1 MPESRDVL
9 VFSKRFA
16 GGVRMVAGMLRDR
29 GKRPVLVSA
38 VPDDINRESCDVHV
52 VVDWDTADFPQFI
65 EAIDRA
71 GVVPTAVVNLVEPLL
86 PWQLQVARHY
96 GLPGGEPARDVL
108 LSKASV
114 RTEMARIG
122 QSSLWFDNGPAGLVD
137 AEAVTKF
144 PVIVKPARD
153 SGGSRLVRRANDTE
167 QLRTCL
173 SAMAQ
178 TAGPDLEVIIEEY
191 LDGTEF
197 SVDGPVVDGVFHALF
212 SVEKPEHDEE
222 RHHDAGLRLSPPQS
236 DAVRVAVEQLSA
248 KVSALCTELGLQRG
262 WFHVEGRALPDG
274 SAELVEINP
283 RSGGGLY
290 RSATMRTC
298 GLDPVEVTVGMAL
311 GEEDVSALSTCTRS
325 DELLGMLPFEVNQL
339 GRVVEATSLDEIKAI
354 PGVVDG
360 YQFDSFEVTS
370 LDNENFYTEALLS
383 GESVAHLQEIA
394 DRVRSAFHVRVDQ
407 PSGEHAPSDAHVVL
421 CKWSPTLTR
430 SLLDITPHVYVVLDE
445 YDVKFMDPDW
455 DMLAEAARVY
465 RISDFDSNEEVAAVA
480 ADLALRE
487 VKVDHV
493 ISWTEFSQFGA
504 GYLEVL
510 LGLTTDPLKHVS
522 FRDKRMMK
530 QRLGGTDVP
539 TARWMTLPDRNSESD
554 RQAVRDGLRFPV
566 VIKPAAGSGTI
577 GTVTVHRPED
587 LDGALDALAPDP
599 ELRSVQLIA
608 EERIEGRELHVD
620 ALWHGDEP
628 LYFVI
633 SAYYKPRLAL
643 VEDSAANVPVT
654 DGPIDGS
661 YVLPA
666 EDSPDLYR
674 RALQLHR
681 AVNQAMGITSGATHL
696 EVFERADGE
705 LVFSEIATR
714 LGGAWI
720 GQVLSEY
727 LGYEVHTALASGTV
741 RGAIDRPRP
750 ATSHLGALQ
759 LRPATSGRITRMP
772 SEADM
777 RAFDGVLRAQK
788 LRGVGDDV
796 DLTHPSNW
804 CGFVVLGA
812 ESTDAY
818 FDVARRIIRGLRVEV
833 EATG

>member
-1 MPESRDVL
+1 MT
-9 VFSKRFA
+9 
-16 GGVRMVAGMLRDR
+16 
-29 GKRPVLVSA
+29 
-38 VPDDINRESCDVHV
+38 DDINRDSCDAHV
-52 VVDWDTADFPQFI
+52 VVDWDTADFPQLI

-71 GVVPTAVVNLVEPLL
+71 GIVPIAVVNLVEPLL

-96 GLPGGEPARDVL
+96 GLPGGEPARDTL
-108 LSKASV
+108 LSKAAV
-114 RTEMARIG
+114 RAEMARIG
-122 QSSLWFDNGPAGLVD
+122 QSSLRFENGPAGSID
-137 AEAVTKF
+137 AGVVTKY

-153 SGGSRLVRRANDTE
+153 SGGSRLVRRADSVE
-167 QLRTCL
+167 QLRGCL
-173 SAMAQ
+173 RDIVRA
-178 TAGPDLEVIIEEY
+178 AGPELEVIVEEY

-212 SVEKPEHDEE
+212 AVEKPEHDEE

-236 DAVRVAVEQLSA
+236 DHVRKAVDQLAS
-248 KVSALCTELGLQRG
+248 KISALCTELGLGRG
-262 WFHVEGRALPDG
+262 WLHVEGRVLADG
-274 SAELVEINP
+274 TAELVEINP

-298 GLDPVEVTVGMAL
+298 DVDPVEVTVCMAL
-311 GEEDVSALSTCTRS
+311 GEEDAEALRTCTRS
-325 DELLGMLPFEVNQL
+325 DELLGLLPFEVNEL
-339 GRVVEATSLDEIKAI
+339 GTVVEATPLAEIKAI

-360 YQFDSFEVTS
+360 YQFDSFKVTS

-383 GESVAHLQEIA
+383 GDSVEHLQEIA
-394 DRVRSAFHVRVDQ
+394 DRVRAAFHVRVQQAAQEIQADT
-407 PSGEHAPSDAHVVL
+407 HVVV

-430 SLLDITPHVYVVLDE
+430 SLLDITPHVYVVLDDF
-445 YDVKFMDPDW
+445 DVKFMDPDW
-455 DMLAEAARVY
+455 GLLAEAARVY

-480 ADLALRE
+480 ADLALRNT
-487 VKVDHV
+487 KVDHV

-530 QRLGGTDVP
+530 QRLRGTDV
-539 TARWMTLPDRNSESD
+539 AVAEWMTLPDRTSEPD
-554 RQAVRDGLRFPV
+554 RQAVRDGLRFPLV
-566 VIKPAAGSGTI
+566 VKPAAGSGTI
-577 GTVTVHRPED
+577 GTVTVHQPED
-587 LDGALDALAPDP
+587 LAGALEALAPDP

-620 ALWHGDEP
+620 ALWNGDEP
-628 LYFVI
+628 LYFVV

-654 DGPIDGS
+654 DAPIDGS

-666 EDSPDLYR
+666 DDAPELYR
-674 RALQLHR
+674 RALELHR
-681 AVNQAMGITSGATHL
+681 AVNRAMGITRGATHL

-741 RGAIDRPRP
+741 CGTIDQPKVAKP
-750 ATSHLGALQ
+750 YLGALQ
-759 LRPATSGRITRMP
+759 LRPATSGRITKMP
-772 SEADM
+772 SEEDM

-788 LRGVGDDV
+788 LRSVGDDV

-804 CGFVVLGA
+804 CGFIVLGA
-812 ESTDAY
+812 DSADEY
-818 FDVARRIIRGLRVEV
+818 FERARRIVRDLRVEV
-833 EATG
+833 EPAA